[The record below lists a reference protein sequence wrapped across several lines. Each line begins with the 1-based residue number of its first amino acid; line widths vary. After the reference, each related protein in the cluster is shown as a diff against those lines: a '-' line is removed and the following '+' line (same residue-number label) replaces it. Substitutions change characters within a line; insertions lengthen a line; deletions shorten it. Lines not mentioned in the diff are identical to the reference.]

1 MIVGKT
7 VVGLMAAGLSTVMA
21 SAVESG
27 AGAGAGAAGLFA
39 RSTNSTNDLNGFKG
53 ALLLKNGRQTSC
65 EVALM
70 DNSYGFVAAN
80 CLDYQATSSSSNG
93 TAAMGGLLQ
102 LNQTTEYTVMVS
114 QGFVGAFATLGV
126 SRVTPNAQYDPVS
139 FANNVALVEFGA
151 GSGNADSFVNYIA
164 SWRPEWSSMYYVRRA
179 LNTATN
185 SSWTQPAM
193 ATSAIDTTNNGGCAA
208 ANTLFALNT
217 QDLLCSTTMAANVF
231 NASCAIP
238 FGSVYGVVGAN
249 TAVAALYSH
258 SAVATGDSQPQSEP
272 FCRGS
277 TTYNYYIVLQHYVH
291 WAMELMG
298 RKAPVFHS
306 HLAEYSE
313 VLDPNYSMAVPSPK
327 SVAGYTVYGGD
338 LYNLQPPAGSL
349 QEEAAGKKKLSG
361 GAVAGIVLA
370 LLALLALLAGLFLWR
385 RMRKLKSNRV
395 RRWWFFGRFDNSDE
409 KREQQDQLPP
419 RELMD
424 DLEYAPHARR
434 SKDSWDGAADLM
446 DQNTVIGSSDST
458 PPHPLKLKSGSFSDS
473 EDERSPRR
481 GKAGGS
487 PSYAIEF

>member
-1 MIVGKT
+1 MIVGRT
-7 VVGLMAAGLSTVMA
+7 VVGLVAAGLSTAVA
-21 SAVESG
+21 SAVGGGAG
-27 AGAGAGAAGLFA
+27 AGAGAGAAGLFQ
-39 RSTNSTNDLNGFKG
+39 RSANSTSDLDGFKG

-80 CLDYQATSSSSNG
+80 CLDYQPSTSNG
-93 TAAMGGLLQ
+93 TALGGQLQ
-102 LNQTTEYTVMVS
+102 LNQTTAYTVMVS

-126 SRVTPNAQYDPVS
+126 SKVTPNAQYDPAS
-139 FANNVALVEFGA
+139 FANNVALVEFSA
-151 GSGNADSFVNYIA
+151 TSSADSFVNYIA
-164 SWRPEWSSMYYVRRA
+164 SWRPEWSSLYFVRRT
-179 LNTATN
+179 LDTATN
-185 SSWTQPAM
+185 ASWTQPAT
-193 ATSAIDTTNNGGCAA
+193 ASTAADAASGGGCAA
-208 ANTLFALNT
+208 ANALFALNT
-217 QDLLCSTTMAANVF
+217 QDLLCSTAMVANVF

-258 SAVATGDSQPQSEP
+258 SALAAAADDSQPQAEP
-272 FCRGS
+272 FCRGAA
-277 TTYNYYIVLQHYVH
+277 TYNYYIVLQHYVH

-313 VLDPNYSMAVPSPK
+313 VLDPRYSMAVPSPR
-327 SVAGYTVYGGD
+327 SVAGYAVYGGD
-338 LYNLQPPAGSL
+338 LYNLQPPAAP
-349 QEEAAGKKKLSG
+349 EEGKRKLSA

-395 RRWWFFGRFDNSDE
+395 RRWWFFGRFDTSDE
-409 KREQQDQLPP
+409 KKEQQQQQQNSQAPP

-434 SKDSWDGAADLM
+434 STDSWDGAADLM
-446 DQNTVIGSSDST
+446 DQNTVIGSSDNT
-458 PPHPLKLKSGSFSDS
+458 PPYPLKLKSGSDS
-473 EDERSPRR
+473 EDERGPRR
-481 GKAGGS
+481 GKAGS
-487 PSYAIEF
+487 PPSYAIEF

>member
-1 MIVGKT
+1 M
-7 VVGLMAAGLSTVMA
+7 GLVKQTAEDFFHPQGRG
-21 SAVESG
+21 SG
-27 AGAGAGAAGLFA
+27 AGAGAGAAGLFQ
-39 RSTNSTNDLNGFKG
+39 RSANSTSDLDGFKG

-80 CLDYQATSSSSNG
+80 CLDYQSSTSNG
-93 TAAMGGLLQ
+93 TTLDGQLQ

-114 QGFVGAFATLGV
+114 QGFVSAFATLGV
-126 SRVTPNAQYDPVS
+126 SRVTPNKQYDPVS
-139 FANNVALVEFGA
+139 FANNIALVEFSA
-151 GSGNADSFVNYIA
+151 TSSADAFVNYIA
-164 SWRPEWSSMYYVRRA
+164 SWRPEWSSMYFVRRT

-185 SSWTQPAM
+185 ASWTQPAT
-193 ATSAIDTTNNGGCAA
+193 ATSAADTAGDSAGCAA

-217 QDLLCSTTMAANVF
+217 QDLLCSTAVVANVF

-258 SAVATGDSQPQSEP
+258 SALAAAGNDSQPQAEP
-272 FCRGS
+272 FCRGA

-338 LYNLQPPAGSL
+338 LYNLQPPAGSHG
-349 QEEAAGKKKLSG
+349 EEEGKKKLSG

-395 RRWWFFGRFDNSDE
+395 RRWWFFGRFDTSDE
-409 KREQQDQLPP
+409 KREQQQQQQNNQMPP

-434 SKDSWDGAADLM
+434 SRDSWDGAADLM
-446 DQNTVIGSSDST
+446 DQNTVIGSSDNT
-458 PPHPLKLKSGSFSDS
+458 PPHPLKLKSGSGSGSDS
-473 EDERSPRR
+473 EDERSPRH
-481 GKAGGS
+481 GKAGS
-487 PSYAIEF
+487 PPSYAIEF